1 MRRFTKLWATL
12 LLLCIAGVA
21 NAAKE
26 YEVDQRFNSLADLLT
41 SGELFSIVNETDGK
55 MFCFGVGNEQDMNY
69 ETYSDAYAK
78 SKSYTFK
85 LEAAQGDD
93 VAGYYYLRPYKPDGT
108 LNNVWGWGGYFNS
121 QPATGTVCFCL
132 GLNNQNGQDIKN
144 GAVWALEESDG
155 KFALKNIGTGL
166 YLKEAAPAKYEE
178 VTYFTFCTLKE
189 IASSDPLAEQKE
201 ALEAAIAQGKMFN
214 ALAYSEAS
222 FTALGTAITA
232 GEAALAAADA
242 TAESL
247 TDAKTAIETA
257 QAALALKDGYI
268 ELTQA
273 QFFEWDSATEPT
285 TSKATGCAYELFK
298 PSNMV
303 YGNSSV
309 GLLTF
314 ADLSAYDKF
323 IVTVSEGTPRI
334 LLNRDVNEG
343 QWNANEEESH
353 LIDNTLDGWHNKY
366 FTSENNVFT
375 VDVKQLTADKGF
387 AHIHSIKSR
396 GMVTVTGLY
405 LYKESEAPV
414 AQSVT
419 FDFNAANHATSSNDS
434 QAGDI
439 TENEVN
445 TVDGVVMTISPA
457 DEGANAPNRYWG
469 TNNGPQLRMYS
480 GKMTIEAPDGK
491 AITKIEIE
499 KGSKWS
505 ENNTFNGE
513 AAAEATWEGNSTN
526 VVLAVAANSQMN
538 KVIVTL
544 ADKNGET
551 TTYKEP
557 LKPLFADGKYYFYNI
572 GTKKY
577 LAAGANWGTH
587 AFANTTG
594 LDYDVAFTA
603 EGKYTL
609 DSQVSNGGN
618 SHFLNGEYND
628 GAAYG
633 WTLAKV
639 ADGVYTIS
647 NGTKFLTAAEDGL
660 VTLGTDGTVEAAQ
673 WQVKSF
679 ADRLAELAAATAENP
694 VNATFLIKCADFGRN
709 DQRKSGWKMEA
720 SNQNLSG
727 GEDGSGSVGNNC
739 AESFHSVFTLSQV
752 LKDAP
757 AGKYQL
763 TAQGFYRQ
771 DGSDN
776 DNLPFFYAND
786 SKKNFPER
794 SGTEN
799 SMTDAGKSFKTGS
812 YTIEPIEVTVFED
825 GGLTIGAKLENN
837 TNLWCIFDNFQL
849 TYLTSEIPADE
860 FKPAYEAAMAA
871 AQAALANENYAS
883 VTGEEKAALEKA
895 IADNTTVEETM
906 AAYNAAISALNA
918 ATSAFIDAKADYEAL
933 TAAKEGMKGLSF
945 PYATAEKKAA
955 AEASLTAEATS
966 AADAKA
972 KAAAI
977 EKAYRQYDESSA
989 LLEGVEGSKNMTE
1002 AIANPNAQEAI
1013 AEPWAVVLGEGSGG
1027 SLNILDGEPL
1037 TDGEGNSAYKY
1048 FDGGNWGAQAWDVA
1062 LQQKIALPAGK
1073 YQLTVSGRAAA
1084 DVDLQ
1089 LFAGEATAKIASIGA
1104 TGALF
1109 GRGWS
1114 DASVEFEL
1122 AEADSVLIGV
1132 RGVTEKQYNWM
1143 SFTRFRLIQFPQ
1155 PVEVA
1160 HTWNFTKWSE
1170 ETVANLKAEAAKGTS
1185 EGLWSDQ
1192 EKADSSAVTKELS
1205 LENCYW
1211 QVGTSAAEGET
1222 LTANGQEIAELKGLL
1237 FTNNKARS
1245 LALAVNY
1252 GDCTSANGAGFGPY
1266 NGPTY
1271 LWLGSKGVEYFTI
1284 KNVKAGSAISMG
1296 VESHKISD
1304 ARGVQ
1309 LFVAGEELKDAE
1321 GNAVA
1326 APTTYTEQT
1335 WAVPAGE
1342 GVVDVVVKNT
1352 NGCHIYF
1359 IDAEIGEAAP
1369 EVNPDEAEKEVPEG
1383 WHSVISN
1390 GNLAGDEAVN
1400 FFTKEN
1406 SGDPIPAVFTAG
1418 AGKDKSRGIVINTP
1432 DAPSTDW
1439 DAQFFIQANENIPAG
1454 RKIHVEFDYMATQE
1468 AGFDTQSH
1476 AAPGDYIWWYCVGSE
1491 TANTEWKHFSAEVE
1505 VSAGK
1510 LNDNGGIDGEY
1521 GKACDG
1527 SEGGKPFQTVA
1538 FNLSKVKTATTFHF
1552 DNIVFW
1558 VSDVDVSVK
1567 DVKGT
1572 NTGSGA
1578 IYDLQG
1584 RRVAKPARGLYIING
1599 KKVMVK

>member
-1 MRRFTKLWATL
+1 MRRFTKLFFTL
-12 LLLCIAGVA
+12 ALLYIAGVVNVLA
-21 NAAKE
+21 QSE
-26 YEVDQRFNSLADLLT
+26 EVVDFDASFYHNWSEV
-41 SGELFSIVNETDGK
+41 SGTATDNG
-55 MFCFGVGNEQDMNY
+55 
-69 ETYSDAYAK
+69 
-78 SKSYTFK
+78 
-85 LEAAQGDD
+85 L
-93 VAGYYYLRPYKPDGT
+93 VAGGGVVIGEEVAIGGTIWGNLSGAVPYKD
-108 LNNVWGWGGYFNS
+108 Y
-121 QPATGTVCFCL
+121 A
-132 GLNNQNGQDIKN
+132 
-144 GAVWALEESDG
+144 
-155 KFALKNIGTGL
+155 NI
-166 YLKEAAPAKYEE
+166 
-178 VTYFTFCTLKE
+178 
-189 IASSDPLAEQKE
+189 
-201 ALEAAIAQGKMFN
+201 
-214 ALAYSEAS
+214 
-222 FTALGTAITA
+222 
-232 GEAALAAADA
+232 
-242 TAESL
+242 
-247 TDAKTAIETA
+247 TDYT
-257 QAALALKDGYI
+257 
-268 ELTQA
+268 ELR
-273 QFFEWDSATEPT
+273 F
-285 TSKATGCAYELFK
+285 
-298 PSNMV
+298 
-303 YGNSSV
+303 
-309 GLLTF
+309 
-314 ADLSAYDKF
+314 
-323 IVTVSEGTPRI
+323 EGTPGATIRLMCNRI
-334 LLNRDVNEG
+334 EDEGPIYEIKPTIGDDGKLTVKISDLKFLNGGTPCDFVCL
-343 QWNANEEESH
+343 Q
-353 LIDNTLDGWHNKY
+353 
-366 FTSENNVFT
+366 
-375 VDVKQLTADKGF
+375 
-387 AHIHSIKSR
+387 SIKVPASWA
-396 GMVTVTGLY
+396 GGTMAATITSIKIV
-405 LYKESEAPV
+405 KISSETPV
-414 AQSVT
+414 AQDVT
-419 FDFNAANHATSSNDS
+419 FNFNAANHATSSNNDN
-434 QAGDI
+434 AGDI
-439 TENEVN
+439 TADEVN
-445 TVDGVVMTISPA
+445 TVDGVTMVITPS
-457 DEGANAPNRYWG
+457 EGDVPNRYWS
-469 TNNGPQLRMYS
+469 TNNGPQLRMYG
-480 GKMTIEAPDGK
+480 GKMTLTAPEGK

-544 ADKNGET
+544 ADKNEET

-837 TNLWCIFDNFQL
+837 TNLWCIFDNFHL

-918 ATSAFIDAKADYEAL
+918 ATSAFTDAKADYEAL

-966 AADAKA
+966 AADAKT

-1284 KNVKAGSAISMG
+1284 KNVKAGTTIGMG
-1296 VESHKISD
+1296 VESHKITD

-1321 GNAVA
+1321 GNAVT

-1359 IDAEIGEAAP
+1359 IDAEIGEAGP
-1369 EVNPDEAEKEVPEG
+1369 EVNPDEPELVAPEG
-1383 WHSVISN
+1383 WTMAIAN
-1390 GNLAGDEAVN
+1390 GNLAGDDVSSYVS
-1400 FFTKEN
+1400 KEQ
-1406 SGDPIPAVFTAG
+1406 STGETVPSTIVAG
-1418 AGKDKSRGIVINTP
+1418 AGKNGSRGIVVNSSDNPTQ
-1432 DAPSTDW
+1432 AW
-1439 DAQFFIQANENIPAG
+1439 DTQFWIVLNEKLQAGA
-1454 RKIHVEFDYMATQE
+1454 KLHVQFDYKANKAAKATTQAHGAPGAYQHWAAIGDVNFTEDWQTFSTEIEVTADMAT
-1468 AGFDTQSH
+1468 G
-1476 AAPGDYIWWYCVGSE
+1476 
-1491 TANTEWKHFSAEVE
+1491 
-1505 VSAGK
+1505 
-1510 LNDNGGIDGEY
+1510 NGGDGLL
-1521 GKACDG
+1521 
-1527 SEGGKPFQTVA
+1527 SIA
-1538 FNLSKVKTATTFHF
+1538 FNLAEEKTATEYCF
-1552 DNIVFW
+1552 DNFGVWYQLPKPVEKWADLIVNGDMEGESMECFYVTEEGVGGPFVAVATEGIGKDGSKAVKVQSGSAAANNW
-1558 VSDVDVSVK
+1558 DTQFFVRLPYELPAGTKFKFSFDYKASNAAGSESQSHNEPGQYIHWACAGSPSFTTEWQSYSYEGTIASECNGEVADGGFNKNFQTIAFNLAVLREATEYVFDNVKFEVEESIVSSLTKDPAVDPAQYPVGIKTLTSDK
-1567 DVKGT
+1567 E
-1572 NTGSGA
+1572 NGA

-1584 RRVAKPARGLYIING
+1584 RRVATPAKGLYIVNG

>member
-201 ALEAAIAQGKMFN
+201 ALETAIAKGKMFN
-214 ALAYSEAS
+214 AVAYTEAS

-247 TDAKTAIETA
+247 TSAQTAIETA
-257 QAALALKDGYI
+257 QAALKLKDGYI

-419 FDFNAANHATSSNDS
+419 FDFNAANHATSSNEGD
-434 QAGDI
+434 AGDI
-439 TENEVN
+439 TADEVN
-445 TVDGVVMTISPA
+445 TVDGVVMTITPA
-457 DEGANAPNRYWG
+457 DPEATTPNRYWS
-469 TNNGPQLRMYS
+469 TKNGPQLRMYS
-480 GKMTIEAPDGK
+480 GKMTIEAPEGK
-491 AITKIEIE
+491 AITKVVIEN
-499 KGSKWS
+499 GKW
-505 ENNTFNGE
+505 NVGNTFNGE
-513 AAAEATWEGNSTN
+513 AAAEGTWEGNSTN
-526 VVLAVAANSQMN
+526 VVLAVAANTQMN

-544 ADKNGET
+544 ADKSEGT

-557 LKPLFADGKYYFYNI
+557 LKPLFDDGKYYINNV

-577 LAAGANWGTH
+577 MAAGADWGTH
-587 AFANTTG
+587 AVVNELG
-594 LDYDVAFTA
+594 LDYTVAFTP

-609 DSQVSNGGN
+609 DSQVSNGGDK
-618 SHFLNGEYND
+618 HFLNGEYND
-628 GAAYG
+628 GLAFG
-633 WTLAKV
+633 WTFAKV
-639 ADGVYTIS
+639 ADGIYTIS
-647 NGTKFLTAAEDGL
+647 DGAKFLTAGEDGKVTLAEDG
-660 VTLGTDGTVEAAQ
+660 TAEAAQ
-673 WQVKSF
+673 WTLIPA
-679 ADRLAELAAATAENP
+679 ADRRAAQIASLADATAENP
-694 VNATFLIKCADFGRN
+694 IDATFLFVDANFNRN
-709 DQRKSGWKMEA
+709 DLRKSAWTGDDFA
-720 SNQNLSG
+720 VG
-727 GEDGSGSVGNNC
+727 GTETNTNAEKWGGNSQTFDVKQTVEVPNGIYKITWNGYYRYNNTTENTNDIAAAAHADGSEVIN
-739 AESFHSVFTLSQV
+739 SFVYLNDQDYPLTSIADEAAVAAFEKMPFSQA
-752 LKDAP
+752 DA
-757 AGKYQL
+757 
-763 TAQGFYRQ
+763 TAAFEKGLYEQ
-771 DGSDN
+771 S
-776 DNLPFFYAND
+776 A
-786 SKKNFPER
+786 
-794 SGTEN
+794 
-799 SMTDAGKSFKTGS
+799 
-812 YTIEPIEVTVFED
+812 EVTVED
-825 GGLTIGAKLENN
+825 GQLTIGIKKTEHPG
-837 TNLWCIFDNFQL
+837 TDWTVWDNFRI
-849 TYLTSEIPADE
+849 TY
-860 FKPAYEAAMAA
+860 F
-871 AQAALANENYAS
+871 
-883 VTGEEKAALEKA
+883 
-895 IADNTTVEETM
+895 
-906 AAYNAAISALNA
+906 
-918 ATSAFIDAKADYEAL
+918 
-933 TAAKEGMKGLSF
+933 
-945 PYATAEKKAA
+945 
-955 AEASLTAEATS
+955 
-966 AADAKA
+966 
-972 KAAAI
+972 
-977 EKAYRQYDESSA
+977 
-989 LLEGVEGSKNMTE
+989 
-1002 AIANPNAQEAI
+1002 
-1013 AEPWAVVLGEGSGG
+1013 
-1027 SLNILDGEPL
+1027 
-1037 TDGEGNSAYKY
+1037 
-1048 FDGGNWGAQAWDVA
+1048 GA
-1062 LQQKIALPAGK
+1062 
-1073 YQLTVSGRAAA
+1073 
-1084 DVDLQ
+1084 
-1089 LFAGEATAKIASIGA
+1089 
-1104 TGALF
+1104 
-1109 GRGWS
+1109 
-1114 DASVEFEL
+1114 
-1122 AEADSVLIGV
+1122 
-1132 RGVTEKQYNWM
+1132 
-1143 SFTRFRLIQFPQ
+1143 

-1284 KNVKAGSAISMG
+1284 KNVKAGTTIGMG
-1296 VESHKISD
+1296 VESHKITD

-1321 GNAVA
+1321 GNAVT

-1359 IDAEIGEAAP
+1359 IDAEIGEAGP
-1369 EVNPDEAEKEVPEG
+1369 EVNPDEPELVAPEG
-1383 WHSVISN
+1383 WTMAIAN
-1390 GNLAGDEAVN
+1390 GNLAGDDVSSYVS
-1400 FFTKEN
+1400 KEQ
-1406 SGDPIPAVFTAG
+1406 STGETVPSTIVAG
-1418 AGKDKSRGIVINTP
+1418 AGKNGSRGIVVNSSDNPTQ
-1432 DAPSTDW
+1432 AW
-1439 DAQFFIQANENIPAG
+1439 DTQFWIVLNEKLQAGA
-1454 RKIHVEFDYMATQE
+1454 KLHVQFDYKANKAAKATTQAHGAPGAYQHWAAIGDVNFTEDWQTFSTEIEVTADMAT
-1468 AGFDTQSH
+1468 G
-1476 AAPGDYIWWYCVGSE
+1476 
-1491 TANTEWKHFSAEVE
+1491 
-1505 VSAGK
+1505 
-1510 LNDNGGIDGEY
+1510 NGGDGLL
-1521 GKACDG
+1521 
-1527 SEGGKPFQTVA
+1527 SIA
-1538 FNLSKVKTATTFHF
+1538 FNLAEEKTATEYCF
-1552 DNIVFW
+1552 DNFGVWYQLPKPVEKWADLIVNGDMEGESMECFYVTEEGVGGPFVAVATEGIGKDGSKAVKVQSGSAAANNW
-1558 VSDVDVSVK
+1558 DTQFFVRLPYELPAGTKFKFSFDYKASNAAGSESQSHNEPGQYIHWACAGSPSFTTEWQSYSYEGTIASECNGEVADGGFNKNFQTIAFNLAVLREATEYVFDNVKFEVEESIVSSLTKDPAVDPAQYPVGIKTLTSDK
-1567 DVKGT
+1567 E
-1572 NTGSGA
+1572 NGA